1 MKKIKLLLLAVIV
14 VSLYSCKTATVY
26 TNVLVPAQITVPQHI
41 QTVGVLNRSLPAK
54 GEGWSNFLEGFI
66 TGESIAADREGS
78 YNVCKGLAFKVNTNP
93 RFKAQLMEGEDL
105 RGTGTKEFP
114 TPLSWAEVD
123 ALCKKY
129 NVDAIVSLET
139 FDSDIRRTS
148 RTRQVE
154 RSVNGENVMVTEFLE
169 DLNIRVNAG
178 WRIYDNVN
186 KKIIDQDVF
195 YDDKAWNAVGT
206 TPEDALRKLPSKR
219 GAINDAGYFA
229 GEMMGVRISPN
240 WVRVSRIYY
249 KKGDD
254 RLKSAKRFVK
264 VNNWKEAVVLWSQSA
279 KSPDPKIAGRA
290 CHNMALAA
298 EMEGEL
304 SIALEWANK
313 AYKDFGL
320 RKERAYINELNLR
333 VMEVEKLK
341 EQLPDSGN

>member
-1 MKKIKLLLLAVIV
+1 M
-14 VSLYSCKTATVY
+14 
-26 TNVLVPAQITVPQHI
+26 
-41 QTVGVLNRSLPAK
+41 
-54 GEGWSNFLEGFI
+54 
-66 TGESIAADREGS
+66 
-78 YNVCKGLAFKVNTNP
+78 NTNP

-195 YDDKAWNAVGT
+195 YDDKGWNAVGT
-206 TPEDALRKLPSKR
+206 TPEDALRKLP
-219 GAINDAGYFA
+219 
-229 GEMMGVRISPN
+229 
-240 WVRVSRIYY
+240 
-249 KKGDD
+249 
-254 RLKSAKRFVK
+254 
-264 VNNWKEAVVLWSQSA
+264 
-279 KSPDPKIAGRA
+279 
-290 CHNMALAA
+290 
-298 EMEGEL
+298 
-304 SIALEWANK
+304 
-313 AYKDFGL
+313 
-320 RKERAYINELNLR
+320 
-333 VMEVEKLK
+333 
-341 EQLPDSGN
+341 

>member
-1 MKKIKLLLLAVIV
+1 MKTFKLLLLAVIV
-14 VSLYSCKTATVY
+14 VSLYSCKTAAVY

-41 QTVGVLNRSLPAK
+41 QTIGVLNRSLPAK

-195 YDDKAWNAVGT
+195 YDDKGWNAVGT

-240 WVRVSRIYY
+240 WVRVSRYYY

-279 KSPDPKIAGRA
+279 KSPDHKIAGRA

-304 SIALEWANK
+304 NIALEWANK
-313 AYKDFGL
+313 AYKDHML
-320 RKERAYINELNLR
+320 KKERTYINELNLR
-333 VMEVEKLK
+333 LMEVEKLK
-341 EQLPDSGN
+341 EQLPESGK